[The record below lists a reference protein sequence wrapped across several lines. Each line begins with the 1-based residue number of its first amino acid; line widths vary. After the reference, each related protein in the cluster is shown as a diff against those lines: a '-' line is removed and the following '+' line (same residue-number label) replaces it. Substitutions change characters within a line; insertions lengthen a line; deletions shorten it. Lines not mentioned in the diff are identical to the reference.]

1 MPAPTKRQANKAIKD
16 AVAYHRI
23 PDDPNHICYR
33 YGEGYTAEYGLYWQ
47 HRGLTATFRQR
58 ADRTWFLS
66 YTTDIDRSSHM
77 ALTLVA
83 WSPSS

>member
-23 PDDPNHICYR
+23 PDDPNHIGYR

-58 ADRTWFLS
+58 ADRTWYVG
-66 YTTDIDRSSHM
+66 YTSDIDRSSHM

-83 WSPSS
+83 WSPSA